1 MNIKLMAPILEMEQE
16 YNDYISEWEQAEKAI
31 IPYSSRPL
39 GREFKTWLEDTY
51 KFEKEETC
59 PTDFVPAYTYFL
71 VNNSGKILGALNLR
85 LYLNEYLLNFGGHI
99 GYGIRPSERH
109 KGYATQ
115 MLALALPI
123 VKNLG
128 ISKVLITCDKSNI
141 GSAKTIINNGGVLEN
156 EVREDGKIVQ
166 RYWIDIDK
174 KEL

>member
-1 MNIKLMAPILEMEQE
+1 MNIKLVRPTMEMEQE
-16 YNDYISEWEQAEKAI
+16 YYEYISEWEQVEEEI
-31 IPYSSRPL
+31 VPYALRPL

-51 KFEKEETC
+51 KFEKKETC
-59 PTDFVPAYTYFL
+59 PTDFVPAYTYCL
-71 VNNSGKILGALNLR
+71 VDNSGKILGALNLR
-85 LYLNEYLLNFGGHI
+85 LCLNDYLLNFGGHI
-99 GYGIRPSERH
+99 GYGIIPSARN

-123 VKNLG
+123 VKSFG

-156 EVREDGKIVQ
+156 EVLEDGEIIQ
-166 RYWIDIDK
+166 RYWIDIDR